1 MQRSSNL
8 LHIFVPFFNIS
19 HSWIGTI
26 KISFT
31 SLFWKPS
38 YLGIEKKMN
47 FKKCFDFYYCVLYGI
62 KYRYMYH
69 SEHVGIK
76 ELKNYFRKS
85 FPSIH
90 VEIWSYQSCS
100 MTHFKGEWE
109 INKDDR
115 VVSRSKIGKF
125 WIHKDT
131 IIDLFSLYS
140 L

>member
-1 MQRSSNL
+1 
-8 LHIFVPFFNIS
+8 
-19 HSWIGTI
+19 
-26 KISFT
+26 
-31 SLFWKPS
+31 
-38 YLGIEKKMN
+38 MN

-62 KYRYMYH
+62 KYRYIYN

-125 WIHKDT
+125 
-131 IIDLFSLYS
+131 
-140 L
+140 